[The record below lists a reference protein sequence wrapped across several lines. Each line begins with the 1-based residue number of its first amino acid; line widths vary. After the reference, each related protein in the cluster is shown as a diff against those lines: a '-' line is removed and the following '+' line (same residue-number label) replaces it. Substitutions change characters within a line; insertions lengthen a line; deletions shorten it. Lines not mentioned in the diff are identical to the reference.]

1 MRNLSITKVFY
12 NSMLYTD
19 VSIEDCA
26 EWVTLALALWPYE
39 TAQDMQD
46 LFLKRIPSNKDKT
59 ILCRDDNS
67 EVIAFIDLSI
77 REEYVEGSSSSPVG
91 YVEGIYVKPEY
102 RKQGIARE
110 LLRLGE
116 EWSRAH
122 GCTEYASD
130 TEIENVE
137 SQAFHLR
144 AGFEEAHTIVHFIKR
159 IR

>member
-1 MRNLSITKVFY
+1 MMY
-12 NSMLYTD
+12 YTE
-19 VSIEDCA
+19 VTIEDCA

-39 TAQDMQD
+39 TEQDMRE
-46 LFLKRIPSNKDKT
+46 LFLKRIPSKKDKT
-59 ILCRDDNS
+59 ILCRD
-67 EVIAFIDLSI
+67 EKGEAIAFIDLSI

-102 RKQGIARE
+102 RRQRIARA
-110 LLRLGE
+110 LLGLGE

-122 GCTEYASD
+122 GCREYASD

-144 AGFEEAHTIVHFIKR
+144 AGFEEAHKIVHFIKKLLPAPQGR
-159 IR
+159 AR

>member
-1 MRNLSITKVFY
+1 MHYTEVITNDY
-12 NSMLYTD
+12 
-19 VSIEDCA
+19 A
-26 EWVTLALALWPYE
+26 EWVALALALWPYE
-39 TAQDMQD
+39 TEHDMRE
-46 LFLKRIPSNKDKT
+46 LFLKRIPSEKDKT
-59 ILCRDDNS
+59 VLCREENG
-67 EVIAFIDLSI
+67 EAIAFIDLSI

-130 TEIENVE
+130 TELENVE

-144 AGFEEAHTIVHFIKR
+144 AGFEEAQKIVHFIKKL
-159 IR
+159 